1 MLKSKNLEIITLS
14 ENTAGGRR
22 GILAEWGLSM
32 LAKAEG
38 RHILLDTGG
47 SVTTVHNAD
56 VLGVDLHKV
65 ETIVLSHGHY
75 DHTGGLLSVLARVR
89 REEVEIIGHP
99 DIWGRKYSKNKKSG
113 SFKYVGIPFS
123 REALESLG
131 GSFILT
137 PDPTWITED
146 IVASGEEPTAT
157 DFEKVADTLY
167 LKEGEQFI
175 HDPIADDQSIFL
187 KTDLGLVLLLG
198 CAHRGVINILNYA
211 RELTGMEQVYLILGG
226 THLISA
232 SEEQIARTIE
242 ALKEAGVRHLGVSH
256 CTGQQGSARLALAF
270 GERFFYNNAGRI
282 IRFPLDDQ
290 AS

>member
-1 MLKSKNLEIITLS
+1 MLKGKNLEIITLS
-14 ENTAGGRR
+14 ENTSGGRR

-38 RHILLDTGG
+38 RYILLDTGG
-47 SVTTVHNAD
+47 SFTTVHNAD
-56 VLGVDLHKV
+56 VLGVDLHQV

-89 REEVEIIGHP
+89 KEEVEIIGHP
-99 DIWGRKYSKNKKSG
+99 DIWSRKYGKNKKSG
-113 SFKYVGIPFS
+113 AFRYAGIPFS
-123 REALESLG
+123 REALEGLG
-131 GSFILT
+131 ARFTLT
-137 PDPTWITED
+137 TDPTWITED

-175 HDPIADDQSIFL
+175 PDPMADDQSIFL
-187 KTDLGLVLLLG
+187 KTDLGLILLLG

-226 THLISA
+226 THLISV
-232 SEEQIARTIE
+232 SEEQITRTIE
-242 ALKEAGVRHLGVSH
+242 AFKEAGVQHIGVSH
-256 CTGQQGSARLALAF
+256 CTGQQGAARLALAF
-270 GERFFYNNAGRI
+270 GERFFYNNAGAI
-282 IRFPLDDQ
+282 IRFPLKH
-290 AS
+290 

>member
-1 MLKSKNLEIITLS
+1 MLESKNLEIITLS
-14 ENTAGGRR
+14 ENTAGFGR

-32 LAKAEG
+32 LVKAGG
-38 RHILLDTGG
+38 RHILLDTG
-47 SVTTVHNAD
+47 STVTTAHNAD

-75 DHTGGLLSVLARVR
+75 DHTGGLFSVLDKVR

-99 DIWGRKYSKNKKSG
+99 DIWSRKYSKNKKSG
-113 SFKYVGIPFS
+113 SFRYAGIPFS
-123 REALESLG
+123 REAIEGLG
-131 GSFILT
+131 ANFTLT

-175 HDPIADDQSIFL
+175 QDPMADDQSIFL
-187 KTDLGLVLLLG
+187 KTDLGLVVLLG
-198 CAHRGVINILNYA
+198 CAHRGVVNILNYA

-232 SEEQIARTIE
+232 SEEQITRTIE
-242 ALKEAGVRHLGVSH
+242 ALKEAEVQYIGVSH
-256 CTGQQGSARLALAF
+256 CTGQHGAARLALAF
-270 GERFFYNNAGRI
+270 GERFFYNNAGTV
-282 IRFPLDDQ
+282 IRFPLKQ
-290 AS
+290 

>member
-1 MLKSKNLEIITLS
+1 MLV
-14 ENTAGGRR
+14 
-22 GILAEWGLSM
+22 
-32 LAKAEG
+32 KAEG

-75 DHTGGLLSVLARVR
+75 DHTGGLLSVLAGIR

-99 DIWGRKYSKNKKSG
+99 DIWSRKYSKTKKSG
-113 SFKYVGIPFS
+113 SFRYAGIPFS
-123 REALESLG
+123 REGLESLG
-131 GSFILT
+131 ARFTLT

-157 DFEKVADTLY
+157 NFEKVADTLY

-175 HDPIADDQSIFL
+175 QDPLADDQSIFL
-187 KTDLGLVLLLG
+187 KTDLGLILLLG

-232 SEEQIARTIE
+232 SEEQITRTIE
-242 ALKEAGVRHLGVSH
+242 ALKEAGVRYLGVSH
-256 CTGQQGSARLALAF
+256 CTGHQGAARLALAF
-270 GERFFYNNAGRI
+270 GERFFYNNAGTL
-282 IRFPLDDQ
+282 IRFPLNY
-290 AS
+290 

>member
-1 MLKSKNLEIITLS
+1 MLDSKNLEIITLS
-14 ENTAGGRR
+14 ENTAGGRK

-32 LAKAEG
+32 LVKTG
-38 RHILLDTGG
+38 DSHILLDTSGG
-47 SVTTVHNAD
+47 VTTAHNAD

-75 DHTGGLLSVLARVR
+75 DHTGGLLSVLERAK

-99 DIWGRKYSKNKKSG
+99 DIWSRKYSKNKKSG
-113 SFKYVGIPFS
+113 SFRYAGIPFS

-131 GSFILT
+131 ARFTLT
-137 PDPTWITED
+137 PNPTWITED

-175 HDPIADDQSIFL
+175 PDTMADDQSLFL

-198 CAHRGVINILNYA
+198 CAHRGMINILNYA

-226 THLISA
+226 THLVSA
-232 SEEQIARTIE
+232 SEEQITRTIE
-242 ALKEAGVRHLGVSH
+242 ALKEAGVQHIGVSH
-256 CTGQQGSARLALAF
+256 CTGQEGAARLAQAF
-270 GERFFYNNAGRI
+270 GKRFFYNNAGTI
-282 IRFPLDDQ
+282 IRFPLKR
-290 AS
+290 